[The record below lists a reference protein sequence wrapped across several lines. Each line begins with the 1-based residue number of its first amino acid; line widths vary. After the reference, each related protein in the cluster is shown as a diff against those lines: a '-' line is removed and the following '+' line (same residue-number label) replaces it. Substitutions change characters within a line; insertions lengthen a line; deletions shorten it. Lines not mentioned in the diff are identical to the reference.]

1 VRDEEYSNR
10 VVEDLIKK
18 PNLNRGIM
26 YGVLPWWGGRTKV
39 SILGV
44 CTLTMDSWVIDLV
57 TELVGSVEELKS
69 STRMIWYATLM
80 ER

>member
-1 VRDEEYSNR
+1 MWDEEYSNR
-10 VVEDLIKK
+10 VIEDLIKK
-18 PNLNRGIM
+18 PNVNRGIM
-26 YGVLPWWGGRTKV
+26 FGVLPWWVGRTKV

-44 CTLTMDSWVIDLV
+44 CTLTMDNWVIDSA
-57 TELVGSVEELKS
+57 TELVDSVEEPKS

>member
-1 VRDEEYSNR
+1 MWDEEYSNR
-10 VVEDLIKK
+10 VIEDLIKK
-18 PNLNRGIM
+18 PNVNRGIM
-26 YGVLPWWGGRTKV
+26 FGVLPWWVGRTKV

-44 CTLTMDSWVIDLV
+44 CTLTMDNWVIDSA
-57 TELVGSVEELKS
+57 TELVGSVEEPKS